1 MTTQDPVKKVQETRT
16 GELMHP
22 LDMFEEM
29 EQWAERMFPLAWM
42 RPLQRERL
50 LGGGAIP
57 QVDIIDREAEL
68 VVRAAVPGFGKDEI
82 EITSTADAVTLRGH
96 KEQEEKEEKG
106 EYYRHETRRE
116 DFLRTVHLPS
126 LVDDT
131 RAKATFK
138 DGMLELELP
147 KVEPAKRRTLKIEE
161 A

>member
-1 MTTQDPVKKVQETRT
+1 MTTQSPVKQVQETRT

-50 LGGGAIP
+50 LGGGTIP
-57 QVDIIDREAEL
+57 QVDIIDRESEL
-68 VVRAAVPGFGKDEI
+68 VVRAAVPGFRKDEI
-82 EITSTADAVTLRGH
+82 EITSTADAVTLRGRM
-96 KEQEEKEEKG
+96 QREEKEEKG
-106 EYYRHETRRE
+106 DYYRRETRCE
-116 DFLRTVHLPS
+116 DFLRTVHLPC

-131 RAKATFK
+131 KAKATFK
-138 DGMLELELP
+138 DGMLELIIP
-147 KVEPAKRRTLKIEE
+147 KVEPAKRRTVKIEE